1 MNQLFKKKNLRVKI
15 IGRNINDLLPLL
27 TKYPIQLVDE
37 NPDLVISHGGDGFLL
52 GAERQFP
59 GVPKCPIRDRKQNPK
74 CPRHSE
80 ESTLEKLFTGQL
92 KCQNIIHLTA
102 QAPNNN
108 SLTAINDLVLTR
120 KLVTSANRYRI
131 WTNGELFSPQI
142 VADSLVFCT
151 SFGSTGY
158 FQSITRG
165 ILHSGIG
172 IAFNNAMDGPE
183 FLVVPE
189 DTKIEIALLR
199 GPAVLIADNNPA
211 SINIHEQEK
220 IVIESTSLKT
230 PIYGI
235 DIFRCPYC
243 YELRRTID
251 PAGSTSKEQ

>member
-1 MNQLFKKKNLRVKI
+1 MDELFEKNEIRLAVT
-15 IGRNINDLLPLL
+15 GRNLEDLLPLL
-27 TKYPIQLVDE
+27 RLFPCKIVDDK
-37 NPDLVISHGGDGFLL
+37 PDLVISHGGDGSLL
-52 GAERQFP
+52 GAERLYP
-59 GVPKCPIRDRKQNPK
+59 GVPKCPIRDRKENPK

-102 QAPNNN
+102 KAPKGN

-211 SINIHEQEK
+211 YINIQEQEK
-220 IVIESTSLKT
+220 IVIGSTPLET

-251 PAGSTSKEQ
+251 PALSTPKEQ